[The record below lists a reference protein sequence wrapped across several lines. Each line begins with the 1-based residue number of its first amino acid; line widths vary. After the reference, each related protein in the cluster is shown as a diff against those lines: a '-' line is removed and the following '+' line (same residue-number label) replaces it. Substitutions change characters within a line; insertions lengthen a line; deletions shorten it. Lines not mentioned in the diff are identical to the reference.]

1 MQRVTITT
9 GARLHFGPL
18 ACGAERGRR
27 FGGIGR
33 MVDRPRCTVTASR
46 ADRDEI
52 VAPDAWS
59 ARLRRTM
66 EAFRA
71 GGAEAG
77 RSTSAAVRIEL
88 VEALPEHAGF
98 GSGTQTDL
106 AIAQALALLSGAGD
120 LDVVD
125 LAQRTGRGKRSAI
138 GLHGFARGGLLVDG
152 GLRDD
157 TAAVAPLVAR
167 IESPA
172 EWRWLLVVPRTRRGR
187 SGSSE
192 RDAFAALPPMS
203 AETSDRLCRLVLLDI
218 LPSAAEGDFAG
229 FCRALDAFGSRVG
242 RYFAPV
248 QGGEF
253 ADPVLAAWA
262 DRMRR
267 AEGRCVVQSSWGPTL
282 CVPCATPDEADG
294 LAARFAGEADLADCD
309 LHSAAPL
316 DTGAALVV
324 E

>member
-1 MQRVTITT
+1 
-9 GARLHFGPL
+9 
-18 ACGAERGRR
+18 
-27 FGGIGR
+27 
-33 MVDRPRCTVTASR
+33 MVDRPRCTVTVSR
-46 ADRDEI
+46 AERDEI
-52 VAPDAWS
+52 VAPDPWT
-59 ARLRRTM
+59 ARVRRTV
-66 EAFRA
+66 ESFRA
-71 GGAEAG
+71 GVAFAVHGDVPP
-77 RSTSAAVRIEL
+77 VRIEL

-106 AIAQALALLSGAGD
+106 AVAQALALLSGAGG
-120 LDVVD
+120 LDVVG

-138 GLHGFARGGLLVDG
+138 GIHGFTRGGTLVDG
-152 GLRDD
+152 GLCGADD
-157 TAAVAPLVAR
+157 GRGESGSHGAPPVAPLVAR
-167 IESPA
+167 VESPP

-187 SGSSE
+187 SGTAE

-218 LPSAAEGDFAG
+218 LPSAVEGDFAG
-229 FCRALDAFGSRVG
+229 FCRGLDEFGSRVG

-253 ADPVLAAWA
+253 ADPVLGAWA
-262 DRMRR
+262 ERVRR

-282 CVPCATPDEADG
+282 CVPCATAEEADV
-294 LAARFAGEADLADCD
+294 LASRFAADPNLADCD
-309 LHSAAPL
+309 VLSAAPL